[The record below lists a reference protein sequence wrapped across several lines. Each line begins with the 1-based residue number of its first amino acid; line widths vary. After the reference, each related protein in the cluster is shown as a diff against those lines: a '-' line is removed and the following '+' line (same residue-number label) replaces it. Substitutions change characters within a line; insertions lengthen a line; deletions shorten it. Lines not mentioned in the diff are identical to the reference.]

1 MHSSLST
8 VSLDELGVLRARGAG
23 VVAFLQGQLSNDLT
37 RLSPERSLLA
47 GYHNPQGRVIAL
59 LRLLQ
64 FAPDDL
70 LAVLPREL
78 VAPVAARLSRFILRA
93 KVQLADESQQWR
105 ISGLLRVG
113 ANPVRAGAT
122 LETDN
127 DAALPTTENEAAR
140 TATRSIVRLAGEP
153 ARWLLVSPMS
163 GADSP
168 DAAPVA
174 NPLIWRR
181 LGVAA
186 GEPQVYAA
194 TSEEF
199 IAQMLNL
206 DCLGAIAFEKGCYTG
221 QEVIAR
227 AHYRGRV
234 KRRMQRFV
242 TRSLLQLRP
251 ADAGTLSDGR
261 TFKVVDAAQLADGRC
276 EFLAV
281 TQLTVEPASAAEAA
295 AGAGRDAKAG
305 TAALA
310 AEQLELPYPL
320 PE

>member
-1 MHSSLST
+1 MHSTLSRL
-8 VSLDELGVLRARGAG
+8 SLDELGALRARGADA
-23 VVAFLQGQLSNDLT
+23 VAFLQGQLSNDLT

-59 LRLLQ
+59 LRLLH

-113 ANPVRAGAT
+113 ADSLRGAAR
-122 LETDN
+122 LAADN
-127 DAALPTTENEAAR
+127 DAALPATENVTAR
-140 TATRSIVRLAGEP
+140 SATRNVVRLAGEP

-163 GADSP
+163 GPESP
-168 DAAPVA
+168 DSAPAAD
-174 NPLIWRR
+174 PLIWRR
-181 LGVAA
+181 LAVAA
-186 GEPQVYAA
+186 GEPQVYAT

-242 TRSLLQLRP
+242 TRSGQQLRP

-281 TQLTVEPASAAEAA
+281 TQLTSEPAAAAEAA
-295 AGAGRDAKAG
+295 PVAGRDG
-305 TAALA
+305 TAALE
-310 AEQLELPYPL
+310 AEQLALPYPL